1 MMLCMLLFVGVFFS
15 YQESITVRPETVRDN
30 TIAVRIQNHVP
41 TRASVQKSVQ
51 QEYAVVQ
58 KVQKQRAK
66 RRPEERTKNIQKPVQ
81 HTAVSERVN
90 TPKQAIS
97 EKESGETQ
105 KEVIENTSSSDDSAA
120 IESFLQILTSS
131 IEKNKTYPRVAR
143 RAGYEGV
150 VYVEILL
157 GKQGRILRYTLQKSS
172 SHAVLDKAGLRL
184 VKKIASTLQFNGA
197 LLEDTVIV
205 VPIRYELQ

>member
-1 MMLCMLLFVGVFFS
+1 MMLCMLLFAGVFFS
-15 YQESITVRPETVRDN
+15 YKESITVRPETVRDN
-30 TIAVRIQNHVP
+30 TIAVRIQNHVSTNP
-41 TRASVQKSVQ
+41 SAQKSVQ
-51 QEYAVVQ
+51 QEYAVIQ

-81 HTAVSERVN
+81 HTAVSERVD
-90 TPKQAIS
+90 TPKQEILERES
-97 EKESGETQ
+97 NTVTVKESAETQ
-105 KEVIENTSSSDDSAA
+105 KKVIENTPSSDDSAA
-120 IESFLQILTSS
+120 IASFLQILTAS

-172 SHAVLDKAGLRL
+172 SRV
-184 VKKIASTLQFNGA
+184 S
-197 LLEDTVIV
+197 
-205 VPIRYELQ
+205 